1 MRYACC
7 YRRSGRK
14 TDVQL
19 RGVPL
24 ALCERLRSRADSRG
38 LSVSQYVIEILKDD
52 LVQGVR

>member
-1 MRYACC
+1 MHAAIAAVP
-7 YRRSGRK
+7 GRK